1 MRVLG
6 VDPGLTRC
14 GLGVVDALSAR
25 RVEHVATGV
34 ARSAPDDDLGRRL
47 VQISNIVCQWI
58 AEYEPQVV
66 ALERV
71 FAQHNLTTVM
81 GTAQVSG
88 VVLRAA
94 AERNIPVALHTPS
107 EVKRAVTGYGGAQ
120 KQQVQ
125 NMVAKILG
133 LTEAPKPAD
142 AADALALAIC
152 HLWRGPALSPQYSQ
166 ASGKFSNAAGTGRAT
181 PAQKAWLAAEK
192 AARRG
197 TASR

>member
-1 MRVLG
+1 
-6 VDPGLTRC
+6 
-14 GLGVVDALSAR
+14 
-25 RVEHVATGV
+25 GV
-34 ARSAPDDDLGRRL
+34 ARSSADEELGPRL
-47 VQISNIVCQWI
+47 LRISQAVEAWI

-133 LTEAPKPAD
+133 LTEA
-142 AADALALAIC
+142 
-152 HLWRGPALSPQYSQ
+152 RSEERRV
-166 ASGKFSNAAGTGRAT
+166 GKGGGK
-181 PAQKAWLAAEK
+181 Q
-192 AARRG
+192 
-197 TASR
+197 